1 MIELEEHNLNLIRR
15 LERNNYKNYHIKEI
29 DGSCYIRLWDL
40 ISCLED
46 TEDSRDYAE
55 EKVVELTNKINE
67 MPDVEVNSLQLSTV
81 KALNELHV
89 KYDELEEKY
98 KDLKEENDILRREVY
113 KVCNEDDLDRLIEEG
128 IELWESTK

>member
-46 TEDSRDYAE
+46 TEDNRDDAE

-67 MPDVEVNSLQLSTV
+67 MPDVEANSLQLSTI

-89 KYDELEEKY
+89 KYDELESKY
-98 KDLKEENDILRREVY
+98 KDLKEENKILKNETLRY
-113 KVCNEDDLDRLIEEG
+113 CNEDDLDRLAFEG
-128 IELWESTK
+128 VKL

>member
-67 MPDVEVNSLQLSTV
+67 MPDIEANSLQLSTI
-81 KALNELHV
+81 KTLNELHI
-89 KYDELEEKY
+89 KYGELEEKY
-98 KDLKEENDILRREVY
+98 KDLKEENDILRDKAIMY
-113 KVCNEDDLDRLIEEG
+113 CNEDDLDRLAFEG
-128 IELWESTK
+128 VEL

>member
-29 DGSCYIRLWDL
+29 DGSYYIRLWDL

-67 MPDVEVNSLQLSTV
+67 MPDVEANSLQLSTI
-81 KALNELHV
+81 KTLNELHV
-89 KYDELEEKY
+89 KYGELEEKY
-98 KDLKEENDILRREVY
+98 KDLKEENEILRNKAIMY
-113 KVCNEDDLDRLIEEG
+113 CNEDDLDRLVFEG
-128 IELWESTK
+128 VEL

>member
-67 MPDVEVNSLQLSTV
+67 MPDIEANSLQLSTI
-81 KALNELHV
+81 KTLNELRI
-89 KYDELEEKY
+89 
-98 KDLKEENDILRREVY
+98 ENDKLKQENEILRDKAIMY
-113 KVCNEDDLDRLIEEG
+113 CNEDDLDRLAFEG
-128 IELWESTK
+128 VEL

>member
-67 MPDVEVNSLQLSTV
+67 MPDIEANSLQLSTI
-81 KALNELHV
+81 KALNELHI
-89 KYDELEEKY
+89 KYSELEEKY
-98 KDLKEENDILRREVY
+98 KDLKEENEILRDKAIMY
-113 KVCNEDDLDRLIEEG
+113 CNEDMLDKLAFEG
-128 IELWESTK
+128 VEL